1 MADRISVEF
10 CGGPVDGEQK
20 RLPAGTEEITIS
32 EEDSEPI
39 QESVYRR
46 RRINGLGPR
55 LSNGFIP
62 FDFDG
67 E

>member
-1 MADRISVEF
+1 MADGISVEF
-10 CGGPVDGEQK
+10 CGGPANGEQK
-20 RLPAGTEEITIS
+20 RIPAGTGMITIS
-32 EEDSEPI
+32 EEDTEPI